1 MASLSCGGFAQ
12 AALASAKIAVQM
24 GANLTLPE
32 AMMDQLVGAWQHRM
46 VDPLAHVEDYLV
58 SQKGGPKAGYR
69 AKPVHLA
76 NWFAAARGK
85 GG

>member
-32 AMMDQLVGAWQHRM
+32 AMKMDRLVGAWQHRM
-46 VDPLAHVEDYLV
+46 VDPLAYVEDYLV
-58 SQKGGPKAGYR
+58 SQKKAVPKPDTGGQT
-69 AKPVHLA
+69 
-76 NWFAAARGK
+76 FDS
-85 GG
+85 